1 LYYFDAIF
9 EQYSLLKPP
18 NSKQKIHRSL
28 NFFSVRISPW
38 KRLGGR
44 LRGRVAACTWCKNAV
59 GRAPRLAVA
68 ILRARSSPCAK
79 SRAGFS
85 PLFIYTF
92 FELLLVLI
100 RLITWSG
107 AAERDTFEWQLQ
119 RYDERYRAKSRSGS
133 RWSGPERS
141 KRAVLL
147 AGRVTE
153 AYWTGPSWKAEEAAP
168 VGQRIEWHWRRR
180 TEKRV
185 PSNWKS
191 RAGTRA
197 TCCRRAATCDA
208 TPATATTGI
217 RKIHADPVQMISGS
231 PSNRRL
237 IGQTP
242 NPLLG
247 YLPFN

>member
-1 LYYFDAIF
+1 LNYFDAML

-18 NSKQKIHRSL
+18 NSKQKMRRSL
-28 NFFSVRISPW
+28 NFFSLRISPW
-38 KRLGGR
+38 KCQGGR
-44 LRGRVAACTWCKNAV
+44 LRGRVAGCTWCKNAV

-119 RYDERYRAKSRSGS
+119 RYDERYRAKSRSRSVSGS

-153 AYWTGPSWKAEEAAP
+153 AYWTGPAER
-168 VGQRIEWHWRRR
+168 QKKRRQSAS
-180 TEKRV
+180 E
-185 PSNWKS
+185 SN
-191 RAGTRA
+191 
-197 TCCRRAATCDA
+197 
-208 TPATATTGI
+208 GI
-217 RKIHADPVQMISGS
+217 GEGEPKTS
-231 PSNRRL
+231 
-237 IGQTP
+237 TK
-242 NPLLG
+242 
-247 YLPFN
+247 